1 MNDQALAGHCRQF
14 ETFLV
19 GLCLLLALA
28 ACILG
33 LGHGWQAGF
42 MTAQAAGRLLPDLFW
57 ESVTTLGDER
67 MLLALLLPFALRYPR
82 VFWAVVVAT
91 LIAGL
96 LCRGLKLAL
105 PMPRP
110 AAVLDASE
118 ITVLGARL
126 TRHSFPSGHTATAFA
141 AALVW
146 VAQLG
151 GGRAL
156 PLVLLAAV
164 AGFSRVAVG
173 AHWPLDVLVGAGIG
187 SLAAWAGLTVSR
199 YFRWGLRSCVHWSL
213 VAVAAVAVASL
224 PFDGQGYP
232 GSFAC
237 RLLLCLVG
245 LSAVAADYLLPV
257 LRHGWP
263 VASRPT
269 ALVWRAATKA

>member
-1 MNDQALAGHCRQF
+1 MNDQALAGRCRQF
-14 ETFLV
+14 ETFLI
-19 GLCLLLALA
+19 GLCLLLALSA
-28 ACILG
+28 GILG
-33 LGHGWQAGF
+33 LAHGWQAGF
-42 MTAQAAGRLLPDLFW
+42 MTAQAASRLLPEPFW

-67 MLLALLLPFALRYPR
+67 MLLALLLPFALRHPR
-82 VFWAVVVAT
+82 VFWAIVVAS

-118 ITVLGARL
+118 MTVLGARL

-151 GGRAL
+151 GRRAW
-156 PLVLLAAV
+156 PLVLLAAL

-173 AHWPLDVLVGAGIG
+173 AHWPLDVLAGAGVG
-187 SLAAWAGLTVSR
+187 SLAAGFGMAVTR
-199 YFRWGLRSCVHWSL
+199 RFRWGLRSRVHWSL
-213 VAVAAVAVASL
+213 VAVAALAVASL

-237 RLLLCLVG
+237 RLLFCLVG
-245 LSAVAADYLLPV
+245 LAAVAADYLLPL
-257 LRHGWP
+257 LRQGWP

>member
-1 MNDQALAGHCRQF
+1 MNDHALAGHCRQF
-14 ETFLV
+14 ETFLI
-19 GLCLLLALA
+19 GLCLLLALSA
-28 ACILG
+28 GALG
-33 LGHGWQAGF
+33 LAHGWQTGF
-42 MTAQAAGRLLPDLFW
+42 VTAQAASRLLPGLFW

-82 VFWAVVVAT
+82 VFWAIIVAS
-91 LIAGL
+91 LIAAL

-110 AAVLDASE
+110 AAVLDAGE

-126 TRHSFPSGHTATAFA
+126 TRHSFPSGHTAAAFA

-146 VAQLG
+146 VAWLG
-151 GGRAL
+151 GQRGL
-156 PLVLLAAV
+156 PLLLLATL

-173 AHWPLDVLVGAGIG
+173 AHWPLDVLAGAGVG
-187 SLAAWAGLTVSR
+187 CLAAWAGLAVTR
-199 YFRWGLRSCVHWSL
+199 RFRWGLRSRVHWSL
-213 VAVAAVAVASL
+213 VAVATLAVASL

-237 RLLLCLVG
+237 RLLFCLVG
-245 LSAVAADYLLPV
+245 LAAVGADYLLPL

-263 VASRPT
+263 AASRPT
-269 ALVWRAATKA
+269 GLLGQAATKA